1 MLLFL
6 PRFVGLWFVAGAL
19 VAATLD
25 AAKSIAASAV
35 IMTPLGATLHALA
48 PATLLAAQA
57 FVQRSIEPHIGGWV
71 WEPGIQ
77 SILLLPT
84 WVVLGLIGFGFTY
97 LGRRRVHR
105 AAFA

>member
-19 VAATLD
+19 VAITID
-25 AAKSIAASAV
+25 AAKSIAASTLV
-35 IMTPLGATLHALA
+35 LTPFGAALHALA
-48 PATLLAAQA
+48 PATLLAAQT
-57 FVQRSIEPHIGGWV
+57 FVQQRIEPHLGGWV
-71 WEPGIQ
+71 WDPVIQ

-84 WVVLGLIGFGFTY
+84 AAVLGAIGLLFTY
-97 LGRRRVHR
+97 LGSRRPRR